1 MTLST
6 FFCVLFA
13 LYSAIVLLW
22 LVGLTVVRRLTLT
35 KPAALGDSA
44 TPTDQSARLAV
55 FVTAHNEERRI
66 AACINRLLEQNYPG
80 MTITVINDRSRDR
93 TAECV
98 REIMAKDSRV
108 RLVEIETLPPGWI
121 GKTHALAFATRSVD
135 ADYMLFVDGD
145 CRLSPGVVKQLMD
158 KVLRE
163 RIDFLTLWPRLELAS
178 PSERLLTPPAIWL
191 LGAWTGIE
199 SIGRKPGESV
209 PMGNG
214 QFLLMSLTGYRKIG
228 GHESV
233 QAELAED
240 AIMANRAAAA
250 GLNCCTLPGEGVYLT
265 TRDNKPSTTIN
276 ALTRV
281 LIGSLV
287 QPWRMLVSQHLLLGG
302 CAMPL
307 WVIPV
312 AGYFAVTRGLPGA
325 WACLAAGALH
335 WLLMVMALRP
345 LFDIVFATRGS
356 LWHFPIGAAVC
367 VGVTVRAFFVMLGV
381 GRVRWGTS
389 YYKVRGSQIVGAAT

>member
-1 MTLST
+1 MSLGL
-6 FFCVLFA
+6 FFWLLFA
-13 LYSAIVLLW
+13 LYSAIVMLW
-22 LVGLTVVRRLTLT
+22 LIGLAVVRRLTLT
-35 KPAALGDSA
+35 KPAALSDSSA
-44 TPTDQSARLAV
+44 PSDQIASLAV
-55 FVTAHNEERRI
+55 FVAAHNEERRI
-66 AACINRLLEQNYPG
+66 AACVNRLLEQDYPG

-93 TAECV
+93 TADCV
-98 REIMAKDSRV
+98 REIMARDSRV
-108 RLVEIETLPPGWI
+108 RLTEIDTLPPGWI
-121 GKTHALAFATRSVD
+121 GKTHALASATRKVD
-135 ADYMLFVDGD
+135 AEYMLFVDGD
-145 CRLSPGVVKQLMD
+145 CRLGPGVVKRLMD
-158 KVLRE
+158 KVIRE
-163 RIDFLTLWPRLELAS
+163 QIDFLTLWPRLELAS

-233 QAELAED
+233 KAELAED
-240 AIMANRAAAA
+240 AILANKAAAA
-250 GLNCCTLPGEGVYLT
+250 GLNCCTLPGEGAYLT

-287 QPWRMLVSQHLLLGG
+287 RPWRMLLSQHLLLGG

-312 AGYFAVTRGLPGA
+312 AGYFAMTPGLPGA
-325 WACLAAGALH
+325 WACLGAGVLH
-335 WLLMVMALRP
+335 WLLMVLALRP

-356 LWHFPIGAAVC
+356 LWHFPIGAAAC
-367 VGVTVRAFFVMLGV
+367 VGITVRAFFVMLGM

-389 YYKVRGSQIVGAAT
+389 YYQVRGSQIVGAAT

>member
-1 MTLST
+1 MTLNT
-6 FFCVLFA
+6 FFWLLFA
-13 LYSAIVLLW
+13 LYAGIVLLW
-22 LVGLTVVRRLTLT
+22 IVGLAVVRRLTLT
-35 KPAALGDSA
+35 KPAGPADSEVSSN
-44 TPTDQSARLAV
+44 PTASLAV
-55 FVTAHNEERRI
+55 FVAAHNEERRI
-66 AACINRLLEQNYPG
+66 AACVNRLLEQNYPG

-93 TAECV
+93 TADCV
-98 REIMAKDSRV
+98 REIMAREPRV
-108 RLVEIETLPPGWI
+108 RLKEIETLPPGWI
-121 GKTHALAFATRSVD
+121 GKTHALASATRDVN
-135 ADYMLFVDGD
+135 ADYLLFVDGD
-145 CRLSPGVVKQLMD
+145 CRLSPGVVSRLMA
-158 KVLRE
+158 KVVGE
-163 RIDFLTLWPRLELAS
+163 RIDFLTLWPRLELVS
-178 PSERLLTPPAIWL
+178 LSERLLTPPAIWL

-214 QFLLMSLTGYRKIG
+214 QFLLMSLSGYRKIG

-265 TRDNKPSTTIN
+265 SRDNKPSTTIN

-287 QPWRMLVSQHLLLGG
+287 KPWRMLVSQHLLLGG

-325 WACLAAGALH
+325 WACVAAGAAH
-335 WLLMVMALRP
+335 WLLMVLALRP
-345 LFDIVFATRGS
+345 LFDIIFATRGS
-356 LWHFPIGAAVC
+356 LWHFPIGAAIC
-367 VGVTVRAFFVMLGV
+367 VGVTVRAYFVMLGM

-389 YYKVRGSQIVGAAT
+389 YYKVCGSQIVGAAT